1 MEKLYFVMP
10 AYNEEENI
18 EEVVKNWYLE
28 LEKLNINMKML
39 VVDDGSKD
47 NTFNKLTSMK
57 SKFPNLEVIHKK
69 NSGHGPTLLFGYKHA
84 IDNRADYIFQTDSDG
99 QTMPEEFAQFWEQRE
114 NYSMIIGSRKSR
126 EDGTSRKIVTR
137 VLRLVIKL
145 TFHVEVEDAN
155 TPYRL
160 MKVET
165 LKKYIDKIPEDFFLS
180 NVLISVLFT
189 KYNEKI
195 KFIPIT
201 FRPRQGGVNSI
212 NLKRI
217 FKIGL
222 KALKDFR
229 SINKNIMH

>member
-1 MEKLYFVMP
+1 M
-10 AYNEEENI
+10 YNEEENI

-165 LKKYIDKIPEDFFLS
+165 LKKYIDKIFWYFIYVFF
-180 NVLISVLFT
+180 
-189 KYNEKI
+189 
-195 KFIPIT
+195 
-201 FRPRQGGVNSI
+201 
-212 NLKRI
+212 
-217 FKIGL
+217 
-222 KALKDFR
+222 
-229 SINKNIMH
+229 

>member
-229 SINKNIMH
+229 SINKIL